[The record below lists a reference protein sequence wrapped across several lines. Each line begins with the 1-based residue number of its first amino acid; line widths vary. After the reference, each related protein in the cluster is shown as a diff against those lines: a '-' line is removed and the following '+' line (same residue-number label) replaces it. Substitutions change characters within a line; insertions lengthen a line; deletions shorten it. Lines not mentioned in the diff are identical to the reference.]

1 MATITAQ
8 MVKELRNMTGAGM
21 MDSKQALQAAEGDIE
36 KAIVWLR
43 EKGMATAEKKSGRI
57 AAEGIVDSYLH
68 GEGRV
73 GVLIEVNIETDFAAR
88 NQDFKQ
94 LVRDLAMQVAAMK
107 PLYLKESEIPESVL
121 ETERQIARNQ
131 ALADG
136 KPEKV
141 VDRIVEGRVKKYIE
155 EFCLMNQAFI
165 KDESKTCEQVVKEMI
180 AAIGENISVRRF
192 TRYEMGEGLEKKED
206 DFAAEVAAQ
215 LKG

>member
-107 PLYLKESEIPESVL
+107 PLYLTESEIPESVL

>member
-192 TRYEMGEGLEKKED
+192 TRYDMGEGLEKKED